1 VATMIMMLHHY
12 HCVAKA
18 CLSLTERK
26 YAHFALLAGGYKVCS
41 SMYDSEDKEREE
53 TEEGGA

>member
-1 VATMIMMLHHY
+1 MIMMLHHY